1 MQSTDDATQSWIQNV
16 IAGLTVSF
24 VAISL
29 GAAFG
34 ILSTRGAFVGILSA
48 GLIALITSL
57 FGGTRIQCS
66 GPTAPMTAVTVAVI
80 VDAKERMAQS
90 ALGGASVDHF
100 VNIVI
105 YLAGAL
111 LVVMALL
118 RLGRFITLVP
128 KVVISGFMNGIAVL
142 IWLDQVKKLFG
153 LGGMEAMGG
162 VLALNIAVASV
173 TLVLLFVVPGLLKK
187 HVPQLAHYLPGT
199 LMGILIMTPLVY
211 MLGLDVELVNLDTQ
225 LGSWSEL
232 SAMVQAQ
239 WPTTW
244 SGDVLTLAFPFALQL
259 AFLCYLDTLLTSLVV
274 DKLVQAK
281 FKSQECTAQN
291 KELLAQ
297 GVANASVALIGG
309 IPGAQATIRSVLIL
323 NEGATMR
330 IAGVMTGVFVFVE
343 MILFQDLIST
353 IPTAVFAG
361 ILFKVGYDVFDW
373 EPVFAALSKDT
384 ANKPSPMNWF
394 FIVGTTGITLLMDLN
409 TAVIGFC
416 ILFYVGKHFFSIEDM
431 PDGVEKAM
439 SDEN

>member
-1 MQSTDDATQSWIQNV
+1 MP
-16 IAGLTVSF
+16 L
-24 VAISL
+24 
-29 GAAFG
+29 
-34 ILSTRGAFVGILSA
+34 ILAL
-48 GLIALITSL
+48 LIALLLPSWVSAKQPTKRPTDERRGEIL
-57 FGGTRIQCS
+57 FQQNCWQCHGKRGKGKGPLARAFGGPLKPIGQRFAKSEYKDQIRTILQGRGDMPGFDQVMDR
-66 GPTAPMTAVTVAVI
+66 A
-80 VDAKERMAQS
+80 DAR
-90 ALGGASVDHF
+90 
-100 VNIVI
+100 
-105 YLAGAL
+105 
-111 LVVMALL
+111 
-118 RLGRFITLVP
+118 R
-128 KVVISGFMNGIAVL
+128 VL

-431 PDGVEKAM
+431 PDGVEMAM